1 MHSTGMH
8 SAWLH
13 SIGRQGIRSHSKDPR
28 STPWPLSWP
37 PRRSTRVNDAVQQ
50 VLRVELE
57 RSEPDSASQEAE
69 ARTAAVL
76 ELLQC
81 FQGWSFLA
89 MVQSQPGRSMDRR

>member
-1 MHSTGMH
+1 M
-8 SAWLH
+8 
-13 SIGRQGIRSHSKDPR
+13 
-28 STPWPLSWP
+28 
-37 PRRSTRVNDAVQQ
+37 QQ

-57 RSEPDSASQEAE
+57 RSEPDSASQDAE